1 MESISALAYALE
13 DCEVAY
19 AVAASKVDRL
29 LAATF
34 DNAPRA
40 RETLRTLLRQ
50 RGTEGAIRVLEDGRV
65 FGREWHFGTTQER
78 FLLWGSAERVN
89 QALAELP
96 NAIRDQEELAAKL
109 ADLRQAHRVT
119 LDRDDRDR
127 FGEAAVADRRPDRN
141 RSRN

>member
-1 MESISALAYALE
+1 MEGNQTLAYALE

-19 AVAASKVDRL
+19 AVAAAKVERL
-29 LAATF
+29 IGAAF
-34 DNAPRA
+34 DNVPRA

-50 RGTEGAIRVLEDGRV
+50 RGTEGAIRILEDGRV
-65 FGREWHFGTTQER
+65 LGREWHFGMTQER

-89 QALAELP
+89 QALADLP
-96 NAIRDQEELAAKL
+96 RAIRDQEELAAKL

-127 FGEAAVADRRPDRN
+127 FGEAAVADRRSNRD